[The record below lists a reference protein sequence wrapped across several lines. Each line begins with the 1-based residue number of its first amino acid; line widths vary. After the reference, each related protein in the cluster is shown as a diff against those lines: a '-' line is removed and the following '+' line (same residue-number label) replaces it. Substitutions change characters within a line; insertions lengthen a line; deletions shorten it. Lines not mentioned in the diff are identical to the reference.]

1 MGLIQVLTS
10 SATRMDKAT
19 MLHRNI
25 SNSAKSNGGFTM
37 LEIMIVVSIIALLAV
52 IAIPSFVRARTT
64 SEKSS
69 CLNNLR
75 EIDGAKQQ
83 WALEN
88 NKVNADTPT
97 TSNLIPYFKGNVIPE
112 CPGGG
117 SYAIGNVGS
126 QPTCNISGHTY

>member
-1 MGLIQVLTS
+1 
-10 SATRMDKAT
+10 
-19 MLHRNI
+19 MLKTLPGQRKRQN
-25 SNSAKSNGGFTM
+25 AFTI

-88 NKVNADTPT
+88 NKVNGDSPST
-97 TSNLIPYFKGNVIPE
+97 TDLGPYLKHNAVPE

-117 SYAIGNVGS
+117 GYTIGDVGE
-126 QPTCNISGHTY
+126 QPLCSIPGHTY